1 MMTKEQQAQT
11 EMMMR
16 NIKEL
21 GKYSYELEEK
31 REQSLLDQAGKML
44 TAFALF
50 TAALN
55 MLLSAVLTHATI
67 PISKNK
73 LILFGGVISFFLLVS
88 LVLAIMAQW
97 RYSFIVMQDAL
108 EIYEQVKADFQNY
121 PTQAEFDMQWVY
133 QLKHIHYGKRRNNER
148 RVKLIKASMAIFLF
162 AVFQVVG
169 VGAWMIIQFFG

>member
-1 MMTKEQQAQT
+1 MMAQQERA

-16 NIKEL
+16 NIKEM
-21 GKYSYELEEK
+21 GQYSYELEEK

-67 PISKNK
+67 PVSKNK
-73 LILFGGVISFFLLVS
+73 LIFLGGIVTFTLLVS

-97 RYSFIVMQDAL
+97 RYRYETMKDAQ
-108 EIYEQVKADFQNY
+108 EIYDLVYDDYKSY
-121 PTQAEFDMQWVY
+121 PTQAEFDMQWKM
-133 QLKHIHYGKRRNNER
+133 QIKLIHDSKKKNNDRRA
-148 RVKLIKASMAIFLF
+148 KLIKLSMTIFLI
-162 AVFQVVG
+162 AVFQVVS
-169 VGAWMIIQFFG
+169 VGIWLVVAIYH

>member
-1 MMTKEQQAQT
+1 MTPEQQKQA
-11 EMMMR
+11 EMMVR
-16 NIKEL
+16 NIKEM
-21 GKYSYELEEK
+21 GQYSYELEEK

-73 LILFGGVISFFLLVS
+73 LILLGGIVSFFLLVS

-97 RYSFIVMQDAL
+97 RYGYIVMMDAQK
-108 EIYEQVKADFQNY
+108 IYEQVKEDFQNY
-121 PTQAEFDMQWVY
+121 PTQAEFDKQWMY
-133 QLKHIHYGKRRNNER
+133 QLKQIHYGKRRNNER
-148 RVKLIKASMAIFLF
+148 RVKLIKASMVVFLF
-162 AVFQVVG
+162 AVLQVIV
-169 VGAWMIIQFFG
+169 VSVWTVIQFFN